1 MDTAPSNR
9 HLIIFDGI
17 CATAMNSF
25 FVGPFLAAF
34 ALALG
39 ATHWGNRAYFR
50 NRFFQHAHAACG
62 ALRSRPVEAAAR
74 TDFLVRAK
82 RAASVDSG
90 GFPTLRSRESLCGF
104 LVDGP
109 GL

>member
-1 MDTAPSNR
+1 
-9 HLIIFDGI
+9 
-17 CATAMNSF
+17 MNSF

-39 ATHWGNRAYFR
+39 ATHWEIGLISAIV
-50 NRFFQHAHAACG
+50 FFEHAHAACG

-74 TDFLVRAK
+74 ADFLVRAK

-90 GFPTLRSRESLCGF
+90 RSPTLRSRESLCAF